1 MISSLRGTVLSASG
15 GTAVIEVGGVGF
27 AVQLTPDHV
36 LSLRVGDEAFVHTSL
51 IVREDALQ
59 LFGFADLEQLQVF
72 ELLNGVSGVGPKSAI
87 GVLAVLS
94 PDQVADAVAADD
106 DAPFRKVSGIGPKTA
121 KLIVVSLAG
130 KLAAARRAPSRAVKT
145 RGGASSVP
153 DSVLVALVGLGWP
166 ERVAAE
172 ALADVVADTDESA
185 RDSVQA
191 LLRLTLS
198 RLGPATAGS
207 SNGAAAR

>member
-36 LSLRVGDEAFVHTSL
+36 LSLRVGEEAFLHTSL

-59 LFGFADLEQLQVF
+59 LFGFADREQLEVF

-87 GVLAVLS
+87 GVLSVLS
-94 PDQVADAVAADD
+94 PNDIAAAVTADD

-121 KLIVVSLAG
+121 KLIVVSLTG
-130 KLAAARRAPSRAVKT
+130 KLAAVRRPVPVAKTTRAPS
-145 RGGASSVP
+145 SVS

-172 ALADVVADTDESA
+172 AVADVVADTDEA
-185 RDSVQA
+185 QRDSVQT
-191 LLRLTLS
+191 LLRLTLA
-198 RLGPATAGS
+198 RLGPAAPQ
-207 SNGAAAR
+207 GAR

>member
-1 MISSLRGTVLSASG
+1 MISSLRGTVLQASG

-36 LSLRVGDEAFVHTSL
+36 LSLRVGEEAFVHTSL

-59 LFGFADLEQLQVF
+59 LFGFADREQQEVF

-87 GVLAVLS
+87 GVLSVLS
-94 PDQVADAVAADD
+94 PDDIAAAVAADD

-121 KLIVVSLAG
+121 KLIVVSLTG
-130 KLAAARRAPSRAVKT
+130 KLAAARRPAPVAKATAAS
-145 RGGASSVP
+145 SSVP

-166 ERVAAE
+166 ERVASE
-172 ALADVVADTDESA
+172 ALADVVAETEESQ

-191 LLRLTLS
+191 LLRLTLA
-198 RLGPATAGS
+198 RLGPAAPQ
-207 SNGAAAR
+207 GAR

>member
-15 GTAVIEVGGVGF
+15 GTAVVEVGGVGF
-27 AVQLTPDHV
+27 ALQLTPDHV
-36 LSLRVGDEAFVHTSL
+36 LSLRVGEETFLHTSL

-59 LFGFADLEQLQVF
+59 LFGFADREQLEVF

-87 GVLAVLS
+87 GVLSVLS
-94 PDQVADAVAADD
+94 PDDIATAVAADD

-130 KLAAARRAPSRAVKT
+130 KLTAVRRPAPAVKTSRAPS
-145 RGGASSVP
+145 SVG

-172 ALADVVADTDESA
+172 AVAEVTAETEEKE

-198 RLGPATAGS
+198 RLGPA
-207 SNGAAAR
+207 R

>member
-27 AVQLTPDHV
+27 AVQLTPDHA
-36 LSLRVGDEAFVHTSL
+36 LSLRVGEEAFVYTSL

-59 LFGFADLEQLQVF
+59 LFGFADRERLEVF

-94 PDQVADAVAADD
+94 PDDVAAAVAADD

-121 KLIVVSLAG
+121 KLIVVSLTG
-130 KLAAARRAPSRAVKT
+130 KLAAVRRPAPVAKTAGAPS
-145 RGGASSVP
+145 SVA

-166 ERVAAE
+166 ERVASEAVAE
-172 ALADVVADTDESA
+172 VVADTDEKQ
-185 RDSVQA
+185 RDSVQT
-191 LLRLTLS
+191 LLRLTLA
-198 RLGPATAGS
+198 RLGPAQQQ
-207 SNGAAAR
+207 GAR

>member
-1 MISSLRGTVLSASG
+1 VISSLRGTVLSASG
-15 GTAVIEVGGVGF
+15 GTAVVEVGGVGF
-27 AVQLTPDHV
+27 ALQLTPDQV
-36 LSLRVGDEAFVHTSL
+36 LSLRVGEETFLHTSL

-59 LFGFADLEQLQVF
+59 LFGFADREQLEVF

-87 GVLAVLS
+87 GVLSVLS
-94 PDQVADAVAADD
+94 PDDIATAVAADD

-130 KLAAARRAPSRAVKT
+130 KLTAVRRPAPAVKTSRAPS
-145 RGGASSVP
+145 SVG

-172 ALADVVADTDESA
+172 AVAEVTAETEEKE
-185 RDSVQA
+185 RDSVQS

-198 RLGPATAGS
+198 RLGPA
-207 SNGAAAR
+207 R

>member
-1 MISSLRGTVLSASG
+1 MISSLRGTVLSAIG

-87 GVLAVLS
+87 GVLSVLS
-94 PDQVADAVAADD
+94 PGQVADAVAADD

-130 KLAAARRAPSRAVKT
+130 KLAATRRAPVRAVKS
-145 RGGASSVP
+145 GAAPSAVP

-166 ERVAAE
+166 EKIAAE
-172 ALADVVADTDESA
+172 AVADVVAETDESA
-185 RDSVQA
+185 RDSVQS
-191 LLRLTLS
+191 LLRLALA
-198 RLGPATAGS
+198 RLGPAAAGPAKGTS
-207 SNGAAAR
+207 R

>member
-1 MISSLRGTVLSASG
+1 MISSLRGTVLSAIG

-36 LSLRVGDEAFVHTSL
+36 LSLRVGDEAFVHTTL

-87 GVLAVLS
+87 GVLSVLS

-121 KLIVVSLAG
+121 KLIVVSLTG
-130 KLAAARRAPSRAVKT
+130 KLAAARRTPARAVKA
-145 RGGASSVP
+145 GGAPSAVP

-166 ERVAAE
+166 EKVAAE
-172 ALADVVADTDESA
+172 AVADVVAETDESA
-185 RDSVQA
+185 RDSVQT
-191 LLRLTLS
+191 LLRLTLA
-198 RLGPATAGS
+198 RLGPAAAGQAKGGS
-207 SNGAAAR
+207 R

>member
-15 GTAVIEVGGVGF
+15 VSAVIEVGGVGL

-59 LFGFADLEQLQVF
+59 LFGFADPEQLQVF

-87 GVLAVLS
+87 GVLSVLS

-121 KLIVVSLAG
+121 KLIVVSLTG
-130 KLAAARRAPSRAVKT
+130 KLAVTRRAPVAVKA
-145 RGGASSVP
+145 ASGPSSLP

-166 ERVAAE
+166 EKVAAE
-172 ALADVVADTDESA
+172 AVAETVAETDEKV
-185 RDSVQA
+185 RDSVQS
-191 LLRLTLS
+191 LLRLTLA
-198 RLGPATAGS
+198 RLSPAAQ
-207 SNGAAAR
+207 GAR

>member
-1 MISSLRGTVLSASG
+1 MISSLRGTVLQASG

-36 LSLRVGDEAFVHTSL
+36 LSLRTGDEAFVYTSL
-51 IVREDALQ
+51 IVREDSLQ
-59 LFGFADLEQLQVF
+59 LFGFADREQLQVF

-87 GVLAVLS
+87 GVLAVLT
-94 PDQVADAVAADD
+94 PDQIAEAVAADD

-121 KLIVVSLAG
+121 KLIVVSLTG
-130 KLAAARRAPSRAVKT
+130 KIAVTRRIPVGPAKVTGAPS
-145 RGGASSVP
+145 SLS

-166 ERVAAE
+166 EKVAAE
-172 ALADVVADTDESA
+172 AVADVVADTDEAA

-191 LLRLTLS
+191 LLRLTLA
-198 RLGPATAGS
+198 RLGPAKQ
-207 SNGAAAR
+207 GAR

>member
-15 GTAVIEVGGVGF
+15 GAAVIEVGGVGF

-51 IVREDALQ
+51 IVREDSLQ
-59 LFGFADLEQLQVF
+59 LFGFADAEQLQVF
-72 ELLNGVSGVGPKSAI
+72 ELLTGVTGVGPKSAI
-87 GVLAVLS
+87 GVLSVLT
-94 PDQVADAVAADD
+94 PDQIADAIAADD

-130 KLAAARRAPSRAVKT
+130 KLAVTRRAAPVRRAAAAPSSI
-145 RGGASSVP
+145 G

-166 ERVAAE
+166 EKVAAE
-172 ALADVVADTDESA
+172 ALAEVVADTDEKT

-191 LLRLTLS
+191 LLRLTLA
-198 RLGPATAGS
+198 RLGPA
-207 SNGAAAR
+207 NPAAAR

>member
-1 MISSLRGTVLSASG
+1 VISSLRGTVLSASG
-15 GTAVIEVGGVGF
+15 GTAVVEVGGVGF
-27 AVQLTPDHV
+27 ALQLTPDHV
-36 LSLRVGDEAFVHTSL
+36 LSLRVGEETFLHSSL

-59 LFGFADLEQLQVF
+59 LFGFADREQLEVF

-87 GVLAVLS
+87 GVLSVLS
-94 PDQVADAVAADD
+94 PDDIATAVAADD

-130 KLAAARRAPSRAVKT
+130 KLTAVRRPAPAVKTSRAPS
-145 RGGASSVP
+145 SVG

-172 ALADVVADTDESA
+172 AVAEVTAETEEKE

-198 RLGPATAGS
+198 RLGPA
-207 SNGAAAR
+207 R

>member
-36 LSLRVGDEAFVHTSL
+36 LSLRVGEEAFLHTSL

-59 LFGFADLEQLQVF
+59 LFGFADREQLEVF

-87 GVLAVLS
+87 GVLSVLS
-94 PDQVADAVAADD
+94 PDEIAEAVSADD

-121 KLIVVSLAG
+121 KLIVLSLTG
-130 KLAAARRAPSRAVKT
+130 KIAVVRRPARATKAAAAPS
-145 RGGASSVP
+145 SVS
-153 DSVLVALVGLGWP
+153 DSVLVALMGLGWP
-166 ERVAAE
+166 EKVAAE
-172 ALADVVADTDESA
+172 AVTEVVADTDEA
-185 RDSVQA
+185 QRDSVQT
-191 LLRLTLS
+191 LLRLTLG
-198 RLGPATAGS
+198 RLGPA
-207 SNGAAAR
+207 ARR

>member
-1 MISSLRGTVLSASG
+1 VISSLRGTVLLASG

-27 AVQLTPDHV
+27 SVQLTPEHV
-36 LSLRVGDEAFVHTSL
+36 LSLRVGDEAFIHTSL

-59 LFGFADLEQLQVF
+59 LFGFAGPEQLQVF

-87 GVLAVLS
+87 GVLSVLS
-94 PDQVADAVAADD
+94 PDEIAEAVASDD

-130 KLAAARRAPSRAVKT
+130 KLAVTRRAPAV
-145 RGGASSVP
+145 RRPAGSPSSVG

-166 ERVAAE
+166 EKVAAE
-172 ALADVVADTDESA
+172 AVADVVADTEESS

-191 LLRLTLS
+191 LLRLTLA
-198 RLGPATAGS
+198 RLGPAAQSGV
-207 SNGAAAR
+207 R

>member
-1 MISSLRGTVLSASG
+1 VLSASG
-15 GTAVIEVGGVGF
+15 GTAVVEVGGVGF
-27 AVQLTPDHV
+27 ALQLTPDHV
-36 LSLRVGDEAFVHTSL
+36 LSLRVGEETFLHTSL

-59 LFGFADLEQLQVF
+59 LFGFADREQLEVF

-87 GVLAVLS
+87 GVLSVLS
-94 PDQVADAVAADD
+94 PDEIAAAVAADD

-130 KLAAARRAPSRAVKT
+130 KLTAVRRPAPAVKASRAPSSI
-145 RGGASSVP
+145 G

-172 ALADVVADTDESA
+172 AVAEVTAETEEKE

-198 RLGPATAGS
+198 RLGPA
-207 SNGAAAR
+207 R

>member
-15 GTAVIEVGGVGF
+15 GTAVVEVGGVGF

-59 LFGFADLEQLQVF
+59 LFGFADREQLEVF
-72 ELLNGVSGVGPKSAI
+72 ELLTGVSGVGPKSAI
-87 GVLAVLS
+87 GVLSVLA
-94 PDQVADAVAADD
+94 PDDIAAAVAADD

-130 KLAAARRAPSRAVKT
+130 KLAAVRRPAPRREV
-145 RGGASSVP
+145 RRR
-153 DSVLVALVGLGWP
+153 ALVGHRQRARRPRRPRLARAH
-166 ERVAAE
+166 RVRGGRRRGRRHRRDA
-172 ALADVVADTDESA
+172 SA
-185 RDSVQA
+185 TA
-191 LLRLTLS
+191 S
-198 RLGPATAGS
+198 RRCSASPWRGSGPA
-207 SNGAAAR
+207 ARRRRAR

>member
-15 GTAVIEVGGVGF
+15 GTAVVEVGGVGF
-27 AVQLTPDHV
+27 ALQLTPDHV
-36 LSLRVGDEAFVHTSL
+36 LSLRVGEEAFLHTSL

-59 LFGFADLEQLQVF
+59 LFGFADREQLEVF

-87 GVLAVLS
+87 GVLSVLS
-94 PDQVADAVAADD
+94 PDDIAAAVAADD

-130 KLAAARRAPSRAVKT
+130 KLTVVRRPAPAVKASRAPSSI
-145 RGGASSVP
+145 G

-172 ALADVVADTDESA
+172 AVAEVTAETEEKE

-198 RLGPATAGS
+198 RLGPA
-207 SNGAAAR
+207 R

>member
-36 LSLRVGDEAFVHTSL
+36 LSLRVGDEAFLYTSL

-59 LFGFADLEQLQVF
+59 LFGFADREQLEVF
-72 ELLNGVSGVGPKSAI
+72 ELLNGVSGVGPKSSI
-87 GVLAVLS
+87 GVLSVLS
-94 PDQVADAVAADD
+94 PDEIAAAVSADD

-121 KLIVVSLAG
+121 KLIVLSLTGKIAVVRRPPRATKAAG
-130 KLAAARRAPSRAVKT
+130 APS
-145 RGGASSVP
+145 SVA
-153 DSVLVALVGLGWP
+153 DSVLVALIGLGWP
-166 ERVAAE
+166 EKVAAE
-172 ALADVVADTDESA
+172 AIAEVAADTDETQ

-191 LLRLTLS
+191 LLRLTLG
-198 RLGPATAGS
+198 RLGPA
-207 SNGAAAR
+207 ARR

>member
-1 MISSLRGTVLSASG
+1 MISSLRGTVLSAIG

-36 LSLRVGDEAFVHTSL
+36 LSLRVGDEAFVHTTL

-87 GVLAVLS
+87 GVLSVLS

-130 KLAAARRAPSRAVKT
+130 KLAAARRAPARAVKA
-145 RGGASSVP
+145 GGAPSAVP

-166 ERVAAE
+166 EKVAAE
-172 ALADVVADTDESA
+172 AVADVVAETDESA
-185 RDSVQA
+185 RDSVQT
-191 LLRLTLS
+191 LLRLTLA
-198 RLGPATAGS
+198 RLGPAAAGQAKGGS
-207 SNGAAAR
+207 R

>member
-1 MISSLRGTVLSASG
+1 VISSLRGTVLLASG

-27 AVQLTPDHV
+27 SVQLTPEHV
-36 LSLRVGDEAFVHTSL
+36 LSLRVGDEAFIHTSL

-59 LFGFADLEQLQVF
+59 LFGFAGPEQLQVF

-87 GVLAVLS
+87 GVLSVLS
-94 PDQVADAVAADD
+94 PDEIAEAVASDD

-130 KLAAARRAPSRAVKT
+130 KLAVTRRAPSVSRQKASP
-145 RGGASSVP
+145 SSVG

-166 ERVAAE
+166 EKVAVE
-172 ALADVVADTDESA
+172 AVADVVADTEESS

-191 LLRLTLS
+191 LLRLTLA
-198 RLGPATAGS
+198 RLGPAAQSGV
-207 SNGAAAR
+207 R

>member
-1 MISSLRGTVLSASG
+1 VLSASG
-15 GTAVIEVGGVGF
+15 GTAVVEVGGVGF
-27 AVQLTPDHV
+27 ALQLTPDHV
-36 LSLRVGDEAFVHTSL
+36 LSLRVGEETFLHTSL

-59 LFGFADLEQLQVF
+59 LFGFADREQLEVF

-87 GVLAVLS
+87 GVLSVLS
-94 PDQVADAVAADD
+94 PDDIATAVAADD

-130 KLAAARRAPSRAVKT
+130 KITAVRRPAPAVKTSRAPS
-145 RGGASSVP
+145 SVG

-172 ALADVVADTDESA
+172 AVAEVTAETEEKE
-185 RDSVQA
+185 RDSVQS

-198 RLGPATAGS
+198 RLGPA
-207 SNGAAAR
+207 R